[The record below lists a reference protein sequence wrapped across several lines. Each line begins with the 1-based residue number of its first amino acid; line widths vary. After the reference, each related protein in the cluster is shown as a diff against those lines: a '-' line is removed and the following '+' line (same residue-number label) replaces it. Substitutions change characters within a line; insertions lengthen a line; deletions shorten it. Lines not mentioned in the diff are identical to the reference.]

1 MMDHQAATAAQDNAC
16 KNLIPEYSAELEAL
30 TIQLLGQIADKWTM
44 LVLEELADGVPHRH
58 NELREA
64 LPGISQKML
73 TQTLRQMER
82 MGLVTR
88 TIYPVVPPHVEYQR
102 TQLGH
107 DLGKVVCHLWNWVG
121 ENAATMEAAREK
133 FDSRAASEAAL
144 K

>member
-1 MMDHQAATAAQDNAC
+1 MDRQPAAPAAQDNAC
-16 KNLIPEYSAELEAL
+16 QKLIPEYSAELEAL
-30 TIQLLGQIADKWTM
+30 TIKLLGQIADKWTM
-44 LVLEELADGVPHRH
+44 LILEELGDGLPRRH
-58 NELREA
+58 NGLREA

-107 DLGKVVCHLWNWVG
+107 DLGRAVCHLWNWVG
-121 ENAATMEAAREK
+121 ANAAKMEAAREK
-133 FDSRAASEAAL
+133 FDNRAATEAAL